1 MNENLISQI
10 ENTFEQTWFQ
20 NIIKTRGQNSEKTS
34 DVSEI
39 IGEAYIY
46 AFSTQSCENI
56 QEFLTKLL
64 ENFDKIKEE
73 AINPKDKAYQKN
85 QTRANML
92 LTALAKKIMDF
103 NHLKKESKLI

>member
-46 AFSTQSCENI
+46 MHFQHNLVKI
-56 QEFLTKLL
+56 FK
-64 ENFDKIKEE
+64 NF
-73 AINPKDKAYQKN
+73 
-85 QTRANML
+85 
-92 LTALAKKIMDF
+92 
-103 NHLKKESKLI
+103 

>member
-46 AFSTQSCENI
+46 AFSTQSCEI
-56 QEFLTKLL
+56 TDFFGSLTQSR
-64 ENFDKIKEE
+64 FSF
-73 AINPKDKAYQKN
+73 KN
-85 QTRANML
+85 
-92 LTALAKKIMDF
+92 
-103 NHLKKESKLI
+103 SLILNLQH